1 MKRGDLV
8 KDNEGNLGYIT
19 SMEVKAFHTNVY
31 VFVFFYGEE
40 QTYNS
45 STLRVVPP
53 EKFNE
58 NR

>member
-1 MKRGDLV
+1 VKIGDLI

-19 SMEVKAFHTNVY
+19 SMEVKPFHTNVY

-40 QTYNS
+40 QIYNS
-45 STLRVVPP
+45 SSLRVVPP

-58 NR
+58 SR